1 MKMLEGII
9 LMARNVTM
17 AAHTV
22 LTAGNPPSSA
32 KIISCHE
39 KTKDFYD

>member
-1 MKMLEGII
+1 MSTFSHSV
-9 LMARNVTM
+9 ARFAVWN
-17 AAHTV
+17 
-22 LTAGNPPSSA
+22 LAGNTPFSA